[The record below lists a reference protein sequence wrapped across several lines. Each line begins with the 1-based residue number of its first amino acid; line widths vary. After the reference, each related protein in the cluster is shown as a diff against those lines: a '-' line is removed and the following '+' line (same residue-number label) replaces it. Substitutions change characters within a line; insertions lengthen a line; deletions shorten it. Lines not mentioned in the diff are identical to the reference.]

1 MLGLMQDRPLL
12 ISQIIDFAGRY
23 YPDVEIVT
31 RTVEGPIHRYGYKDA
46 AEARQAA
53 GRGAAGAG
61 HQARRPGRHHR
72 LEHLS
77 PLRAL
82 FRHLRHRRRAAH
94 ASTRGWRPSTSP
106 TSPTTPRTRRS
117 SSTSTCCRSSRACG
131 RMLKTVKHVVVMT
144 DRAHMPASSKIP
156 NLLCYEELIADKPG
170 TLDVARLRRAHGV
183 VALLHLGHD
192 RQPQGR
198 ALLAPLDGHPF
209 DDDVLGRGDRAQSR
223 HHHPAGGAD
232 VPRQRLGPGLC
243 RADVRRQAG
252 LPRPQARRRQ
262 RLRASG
268 QGAGHPE
275 RRRADGVAGPARL
288 LRPEQ
293 AQDVVG
299 QAHPDRRLGRAA
311 RHDRALLEGARR
323 RGRPGLGHDRD
334 EPARHDDPLQQGRAR
349 AARRRALR
357 HHRQAG
363 PAGVRLR
370 DEDRRRCR
378 QRPAAGRQR
387 LGQHGGA
394 RPVDREGLHEGRR
407 QEPVR
412 RGRLVP

>member
-12 ISQIIDFAGRY
+12 ISQIIDFAGSY

-31 RTVEGPIHRYGYKDA
+31 RTVEGPIHRYGYRDA
-46 AEARQAA
+46 PKRVQAA
-53 GRGAAGAG
+53 RRGAAGAG
-61 HQARRPGRHHR
+61 HQARRPRSAP
-72 LEHLS
+72 S
-77 PLRAL
+77 PGTPIAISSSISASPASAPCCTR
-82 FRHLRHRRRAAH
+82 
-94 ASTRGWRPSTSP
+94 STRGWRPSTSP
-106 TSPTTPRTRRS
+106 ISPTTPRTRRS

-131 RMLKTVKHVVVMT
+131 EHLKTVKHVVVMT

-170 TLDVARLRRAHGV
+170 TLKWPDFDEKHGV

-192 RQPQGR
+192 GQPQGR
-198 ALLAPLDGHPF
+198 ALLAPLDADPF
-209 DDDVLGRGDRAQSR
+209 DDGVQRRGDPDGSR
-223 HHHPAGGAD
+223 HHAPAGGAD
-232 VPRQRLGPGLC
+232 VPRQCLGPGLC

-252 LPRPQARRRQ
+252 VPRPQARRRQ
-262 RLRASG
+262 HLRAAR
-268 QGAGHPE
+268 QGAGHLE
-275 RRRADGVAGPARL
+275 RRRADGVARPARL

-349 AARRRALR
+349 ACPTPSASPSPPSR
-357 HHRQAG
+357 
-363 PAGVRLR
+363 
-370 DEDRRRCR
+370 
-378 QRPAAGRQR
+378 AGRCSA
-387 LGQHGGA
+387 A
-394 RPVDREGLHEGRR
+394 R
-407 QEPVR
+407 
-412 RGRLVP
+412 